1 MKGTNCNLAYAQTD
15 SLLSFLLFFQLSE
28 NKNKNKKFFL
38 LNIAIFYYFLLLGLK
53 RSIQKLVRILGYSL
67 PIDIFGY

>member
-1 MKGTNCNLAYAQTD
+1 MKGTNCNLAYAQMD

-28 NKNKNKKFFL
+28 NKNKNKKFFK
-38 LNIAIFYYFLLLGLK
+38 LNIAIFYYSLLLGLK

>member
-28 NKNKNKKFFL
+28 NKNKNKKFFK
-38 LNIAIFYYFLLLGLK
+38 LNIALFIIFFY
-53 RSIQKLVRILGYSL
+53 
-67 PIDIFGY
+67 